1 MDIVHNQDK
10 LVASICLSFAKT
22 KEEFEDLR
30 QEAFLNIWRGIDNF
44 REDSSLST
52 WVYRVALN
60 SCISYQRKESS
71 KDTQTEV
78 YAEFYHELFDDSSAE
93 DIERYELMY
102 NLINRLP
109 SLDKAVLMMWLDDKP
124 YEEIAA
130 VVGMSRNAVA
140 FRLKRAKD
148 RLVALAGNIK

>member
-1 MDIVHNQDK
+1 M
-10 LVASICLSFAKT
+10 
-22 KEEFEDLR
+22 
-30 QEAFLNIWRGIDNF
+30 
-44 REDSSLST
+44 
-52 WVYRVALN
+52 
-60 SCISYQRKESS
+60 
-71 KDTQTEV
+71 

-93 DIERYELMY
+93 DIERDELMY

-140 FRLKRAKD
+140 SRLKRAKD
-148 RLVALAGNIK
+148 RLVAMAGNIK